1 MTEKII
7 SPKSTSQFSNLI
19 YTPDLTLATVN
30 DITILNNTSEVN
42 TPAGYMVQAKG
53 TITMAGIAIAN
64 ETFIICGLIFTWKAV
79 RNGSGEVTIGASS
92 SEAVTNI
99 VTALTADAS
108 TYITAIDGTSDTVVV
123 TSKIWGW
130 RGNCYS
136 FSGASTNMSMDGAG
150 FLGGTV
156 NGWTNYE
163 ELESISLT
171 GVGFPTL
178 FTASDVFSNEVNMI
192 AGEEVYLQYFVGLL
206 NNTTGALIVSY
217 TLQPLHYLMTLGGA
231 FATLWA
237 FKPFIGTIQTLT
249 DGQNYSWGIRW
260 AKFRT
265 STSTIL
271 GISKDRILTIQE
283 VKR

>member
-7 SPKSTSQFSNLI
+7 VAKTTSQYPNLI
-19 YTPDLTLATVN
+19 FTPDLTLATVN

-64 ETFIICGLIFTWKAV
+64 ETFTICGLIFTWKAV

-108 TYITAIDGTSDTVVV
+108 TYITAIDGAGDTVVV

-136 FSGASTNMSMDGAG
+136 FSEASTNMSMDGVG

-156 NGWTNYE
+156 DGWTNYE

-171 GVGFPTL
+171 GVGYPTL
-178 FTASDVFSNEVNMI
+178 FTASDIFANVVNI
-192 AGEEVYLQYFVGLL
+192 GAGEEVYLQYFVGLL
-206 NNTTGALIVSY
+206 NDTTGALIVSY
-217 TLQPLHYLMTLGGA
+217 TLQPIHYLMTPGGL

-237 FKPFIGTIQTLT
+237 FEPFIRTIQTLA
-249 DGQNYSWGIRW
+249 DGQNYSWGMKW

-265 STSTIL
+265 STSTIS